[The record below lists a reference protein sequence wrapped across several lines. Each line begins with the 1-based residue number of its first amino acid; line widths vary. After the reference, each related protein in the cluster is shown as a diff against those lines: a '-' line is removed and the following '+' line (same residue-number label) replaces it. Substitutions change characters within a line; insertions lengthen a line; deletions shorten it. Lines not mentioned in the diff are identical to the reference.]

1 MIALQDLSESV
12 QSYLEVIL
20 DLEDTQKVARAKDI
34 AERLGVKRGSVTGA
48 LKSLEERPAIV
59 LLDIMMP
66 GMHGFKVLDKIK
78 ETAPSTEVIVIT
90 GLDET
95 VVGVESLERGAF
107 EFVAKPINLEHLR
120 FLLEFKLG
128 QMGITD

>member
-1 MIALQDLSESV
+1 MAKIMVVDDDDGILNLLERFLV
-12 QSYLEVIL
+12 RLGYEVITASNG
-20 DLEDTQKVARAKDI
+20 E
-34 AERLGVKRGSVTGA
+34 EA
-48 LKSLEERPAIV
+48 LKSMEERPTIV

-95 VVGVESLERGAF
+95 VVGIESLERGAF
-107 EFVAKPINLEHLR
+107 EFVAKPINLEHLK

>member
-1 MIALQDLSESV
+1 MAKIMVVDDDDGILNLLERFLLRLG
-12 QSYLEVIL
+12 YEVI
-20 DLEDTQKVARAKDI
+20 TARNG
-34 AERLGVKRGSVTGA
+34 EEA
-48 LKSLEERPAIV
+48 LKNMEQRPAIV

-66 GMHGFKVLDKIK
+66 GIHGFKVLDKIK

-95 VVGVESLERGAF
+95 FVGIESLERGAF
-107 EFVAKPINLEHLR
+107 EFVAKPINLEHLK